1 MVESTGCSHRVPRL
15 DSQHPHGNSQVS
27 VTPGTPVPSFG
38 LCQHRVCMQFT
49 DVHPGKMHPSIKKKK
64 KRILSDSMGKDIL
77 ESAESEVETV
87 QVFLS
92 FSLPYTDCRVCIFTS
107 TIKIEQCMNVSALE
121 IYQELRTAF
130 LLHGILMPLTY
141 LTKAHNLKESR
152 SLAQTVFVQ
161 HRDR

>member
-1 MVESTGCSHRVPRL
+1 MYIQAKCTQAL
-15 DSQHPHGNSQVS
+15 
-27 VTPGTPVPSFG
+27 
-38 LCQHRVCMQFT
+38 
-49 DVHPGKMHPSIKKKK
+49 KKKK

-121 IYQELRTAF
+121 IY
-130 LLHGILMPLTY
+130 
-141 LTKAHNLKESR
+141 
-152 SLAQTVFVQ
+152 
-161 HRDR
+161 